1 MKKENLNGRIGES
14 ARRGEIMNFEL
25 SDSQMEIRTAV
36 ADLCARFGNEY
47 WRGCDEKNAYPDEFV
62 KTLSEAGWLAAL
74 IPQEYGGAGLGML
87 EASLILEEI
96 NRSGGNAVA
105 CHAQMY
111 TMASILKHGS
121 AEQKRRYLPAIAS
134 GELRLQSFGITEP
147 DAGSETP
154 RIKTFARR
162 EGDHYVINGQ
172 KIFTSRYQHSDML
185 LLLTRTTPFD
195 QVKKK
200 TDGISLFLVNLKESG
215 DAIKAVPIAT
225 MVNHGTNQLFI
236 DNLVLP
242 RDALIGEE
250 GKGFSYVLSS
260 LNAERILV
268 GSESI
273 GDGRWFTE
281 YSVKYANGRRVFD
294 RPIGMNQGV
303 QFPIAKAHVAVEAAS
318 LMRFKAA
325 ALFDAGLSCGA
336 EANMTKYLASEAA
349 WEAGEAA
356 MNTLGGYGFA
366 KEYHVERKWR
376 EARLYRTAP
385 ISNNLVLSFVGE
397 HLLRMPRSY

>member
-1 MKKENLNGRIGES
+1 MD
-14 ARRGEIMNFEL
+14 FEL
-25 SDSQMEIRTAV
+25 SESQKEIRDAV
-36 ADLCARFGNEY
+36 TNLCARFGNEY
-47 WRGCDEKNAYPDEFV
+47 WRACDEKNAYPDEFV

-74 IPQEYGGAGLGML
+74 IPQEYGGAGLGMV

-121 AEQKRRYLPAIAS
+121 AEQKSRYLPRIAS

-162 EGDHYVINGQ
+162 EGDHYVVNGQ
-172 KIFTSRYQHSDML
+172 KIFTSRFQHSDML

-195 QVKKK
+195 EVKKK
-200 TDGISLFLVNLKESG
+200 TDGMSLFLINLKEVG
-215 DAIKAVPIAT
+215 DAIKAVPIPT

-260 LNAERILV
+260 MNAERILV

-273 GDGRWFTE
+273 GDGRWFVE
-281 YSVKYANGRRVFD
+281 YAVKYANERRVFN

-325 ALFDAGLSCGA
+325 TLFDAGLPCGA
-336 EANMTKYLASEAA
+336 EANMTKYMASEAA

-356 MNTLGGYGFA
+356 MNALGGYGFT

-397 HLLRMPRSY
+397 HLLGMPRSY

>member
-1 MKKENLNGRIGES
+1 MD
-14 ARRGEIMNFEL
+14 FEL
-25 SDSQMEIRTAV
+25 TDSQKEIREAV
-36 ADLCARFGNEY
+36 ATLSARFGNEY
-47 WRGCDEKNAYPDEFV
+47 WRGCDEKNAYPEEFV

-121 AEQKRRYLPAIAS
+121 AEQKQRYLPRIAS

-154 RIKTFARR
+154 RIKTFAKR
-162 EGDHYVINGQ
+162 EGDHYVVNGQ

-185 LLLTRTTPFD
+185 LLLTRTTPFE
-195 QVKKK
+195 QAKKK
-200 TDGISLFLVNLKESG
+200 TDGMSLFLVNLKESG

-236 DNLVLP
+236 DNLILP
-242 RDALIGEE
+242 REALIGEE

-273 GDGRWFTE
+273 GDGRWFVE
-281 YSVKYANGRRVFD
+281 YAVKYAGSRRVFE

-303 QFPIAKAHVAVEAAS
+303 QFPIAKSHVAVEAAS
-318 LMRFKAA
+318 LMRFKAC
-325 ALFDAGLSCGA
+325 ALFDAGLPCGA

-349 WEAGEAA
+349 WEAAEAA

-397 HLLRMPRSY
+397 HLLGMPRSF

>member
-1 MKKENLNGRIGES
+1 MD
-14 ARRGEIMNFEL
+14 FEL
-25 SDSQMEIRTAV
+25 SESQKEIRDAV
-36 ADLCARFGNEY
+36 AALCARFGNEY
-47 WRGCDEKNAYPDEFV
+47 WHRCDSQNAYPDEFV

-74 IPQEYGGAGLGML
+74 IPLEYGGAGLGMI

-121 AEQKRRYLPAIAS
+121 EDQKRAYLPRIAS

-162 EGDHYVINGQ
+162 EGDHYVVNGQ
-172 KIFTSRYQHSDML
+172 KIFTSRFQNSDML
-185 LLLTRTTPFD
+185 LLLTRTTQFEE
-195 QVKKK
+195 VRKK
-200 TDGISLFLVNLKESG
+200 TDGMSLFLVDLKAAG
-215 DAIKAVPIAT
+215 GAIKAVPIAT
-225 MVNHGTNQLFI
+225 LVNHTTNQLFI
-236 DNLVLP
+236 DDLVLP
-242 RDALIGEE
+242 REALVGEE
-250 GKGFSYVLSS
+250 GKGFSYLLSS

-268 GSESI
+268 GSESV
-273 GDGRWFTE
+273 GDGRWFVE
-281 YSVKYANGRRVFD
+281 YATKYSNERRVFD

-318 LMRFKAA
+318 LMRFKAC
-325 ALFDAGLSCGA
+325 ALFDAGKPCGA

-356 MNTLGGYGFA
+356 MNALGGYGFA

-385 ISNNLVLSFVGE
+385 ISNNLILSFVGE
-397 HLLRMPRSY
+397 HLLGMPRSY

>member
-1 MKKENLNGRIGES
+1 MD
-14 ARRGEIMNFEL
+14 FEL
-25 SDSQMEIRTAV
+25 SDSQKEIQAAV
-36 ADLCARFGNEY
+36 EALCACFGNEY
-47 WRGCDEKNAYPDEFV
+47 WHRCDLQNAYPEEFV

-121 AEQKRRYLPAIAS
+121 AEQKQRYLPRIAS

-162 EGDHYVINGQ
+162 EGDHYVVNGQ
-172 KIFTSRYQHSDML
+172 KIFTSRFQHSDML

-195 QVKKK
+195 EVKKK
-200 TDGISLFLVNLKESG
+200 TDGMSLFLVNLKEAG
-215 DAIKAVPIAT
+215 QAIKAVPIAT

-236 DNLVLP
+236 DNLILP
-242 RDALIGEE
+242 REALIGDE
-250 GKGFSYVLSS
+250 GEGFSYVLSS

-268 GSESI
+268 GSESV
-273 GDGRWFTE
+273 GDGRWFVE
-281 YSVKYANGRRVFD
+281 YAVKYSNERRVFE

-303 QFPIAKAHVAVEAAS
+303 QFPIAKAHVAVQAAS
-318 LMRFKAA
+318 LMRLKACG
-325 ALFDAGLSCGA
+325 LFDAGLPCGA

-356 MNTLGGYGFA
+356 MNALGGYGFA

-385 ISNNLVLSFVGE
+385 ISNNLILSFVGE
-397 HLLRMPRSY
+397 HLLKMPRSY

>member
-1 MKKENLNGRIGES
+1 MD
-14 ARRGEIMNFEL
+14 FEL
-25 SDSQMEIRTAV
+25 SDSQKEIRDAV
-36 ADLCARFGNEY
+36 ATLCARFGNEY
-47 WRGCDEKNAYPDEFV
+47 WHRCDEQGAYPEEFV
-62 KTLSEAGWLAAL
+62 KTLSEAGWLSAL
-74 IPQEYGGAGLGML
+74 IPQEYGGAGLGMM

-96 NRSGGNAVA
+96 NHSGGNAVA

-121 AEQKRRYLPAIAS
+121 AEQKQRYLPLIAS

-162 EGDHYVINGQ
+162 EGDHYVVNGQ
-172 KIFTSRYQHSDML
+172 KIFTSRFQHSDML
-185 LLLTRTTPFD
+185 LLLTRTTPFE
-195 QVKKK
+195 QVTKK
-200 TDGISLFLVNLKESG
+200 TDGMSLFLVNLKEAG
-215 DAIKAVPIAT
+215 EAINAVPIAT

-236 DNLVLP
+236 ENLILP
-242 RDALIGEE
+242 REALIGEE

-268 GSESI
+268 GSESV
-273 GDGRWFTE
+273 GDGHWFVE
-281 YSVKYANGRRVFD
+281 YAVKYSGERRVFN

-303 QFPIAKAHVAVEAAS
+303 QFPIAKAHIAVQAAG
-318 LMRFKAA
+318 LMKLKAA
-325 ALFDAGLSCGA
+325 ALFDAGLPCGA

-349 WEAGEAA
+349 WEAAEAA
-356 MNTLGGYGFA
+356 MNAFGGYGFA
-366 KEYHVERKWR
+366 KQYHVERKWR

-385 ISNNLVLSFVGE
+385 ISNNLILSFVGE
-397 HLLRMPRSY
+397 HLLGMPRSY

>member
-1 MKKENLNGRIGES
+1 MD
-14 ARRGEIMNFEL
+14 FEL
-25 SDSQMEIRTAV
+25 SGGQKEIREAV
-36 ADLCARFGNEY
+36 AALCARFGNDY
-47 WRGCDEKNAYPDEFV
+47 WRRCDENNAYPEEFV

-74 IPQEYGGAGLGML
+74 IPQEYGGAGLGMM

-121 AEQKRRYLPAIAS
+121 AAQKQRYLPRIAS

-162 EGDHYVINGQ
+162 EGDHYVVNGQ
-172 KIFTSRYQHSDML
+172 KIFTSRFQHSDML
-185 LLLTRTTPFD
+185 LLLTRTTPFE
-195 QVKKK
+195 QVAKK
-200 TDGISLFLVNLKESG
+200 TDGMSLFLVNLKEAG
-215 DAIKAVPIAT
+215 EAIKAVPIAT

-236 DNLVLP
+236 DNLILP
-242 RDALIGEE
+242 CAALIGEE

-268 GSESI
+268 GSESV
-273 GDGRWFTE
+273 GDGRWFVE
-281 YSVKYANGRRVFD
+281 CAVKYSSERRVFN

-303 QFPIAKAHVAVEAAS
+303 QFPIAKAHVAVQAAE
-318 LMRFKAA
+318 LMKFKAA
-325 ALFDAGLSCGA
+325 ALFDAGLPCGA

-356 MNTLGGYGFA
+356 MNALGGYGFA

-385 ISNNLVLSFVGE
+385 ISNNLILSFVGE
-397 HLLRMPRSY
+397 HLLGMPRSY

>member
-1 MKKENLNGRIGES
+1 MDFDLTDGQK
-14 ARRGEIMNFEL
+14 
-25 SDSQMEIRTAV
+25 EIRDAV
-36 ADLCARFGNEY
+36 AALCARFGNDY
-47 WRGCDEKNAYPDEFV
+47 WRGCDQQSAYPDEFV
-62 KTLSEAGWLAAL
+62 KTLSDAGWLGAL

-121 AEQKRRYLPAIAS
+121 AEQKQHYLPRIAA

-162 EGDHYVINGQ
+162 EGDHYVVNGQ
-172 KIFTSRYQHSDML
+172 KIFTSRFQHSDLL
-185 LLLTRTTPFD
+185 LLLTRTTLFAE
-195 QVKKK
+195 VKKK
-200 TDGISLFLVNLKESG
+200 TDGMSLFLVDLKEAG
-215 DAIKAVPIAT
+215 QAIRAVPIAT

-236 DNLVLP
+236 ENLILP
-242 RDALIGEE
+242 RSALIGEE
-250 GKGFSYVLSS
+250 GKGFAYVLSS

-268 GSESI
+268 GSESV
-273 GDGRWFTE
+273 GDGRWFVE
-281 YSVKYANGRRVFD
+281 YAVKYANERRVFE

-303 QFPIAKAHVAVEAAS
+303 QFPIAKAHVAVAAAG

-325 ALFDAGLSCGA
+325 ALFDAGLPCGA

-356 MNTLGGYGFA
+356 MNALGGYGFA

-385 ISNNLVLSFVGE
+385 ISNNLILSFVGE
-397 HLLRMPRSY
+397 HLLGMPRSY

>member
-1 MKKENLNGRIGES
+1 MD
-14 ARRGEIMNFEL
+14 FEL
-25 SDSQMEIRTAV
+25 SESQKEIRAAVTA
-36 ADLCARFGNEY
+36 LCARFGNEY
-47 WRGCDEKNAYPDEFV
+47 WHRCDSQNAYPEEFV

-74 IPQEYGGAGLGML
+74 IPQEYGGAGLGMI

-121 AEQKRRYLPAIAS
+121 AEQKRKYLPRIAS

-162 EGDHYVINGQ
+162 EGDHYVVNGQ
-172 KIFTSRYQHSDML
+172 KIFTSRFQNSDML
-185 LLLTRTTPFD
+185 LLLTRTTPFED
-195 QVKKK
+195 VRKK
-200 TDGISLFLVNLKESG
+200 TDGMSLFLVDLKAAGS
-215 DAIKAVPIAT
+215 AIKAVPIAT
-225 MVNHGTNQLFI
+225 MVNHTTNQLFI
-236 DNLVLP
+236 DDLVLP
-242 RDALIGEE
+242 REALVGEE
-250 GKGFSYVLSS
+250 GKGFSYLLSS

-268 GSESI
+268 GSQSV
-273 GDGRWFTE
+273 GDGRWFVE
-281 YSVKYANGRRVFD
+281 YATKYSKERRVFD

-325 ALFDAGLSCGA
+325 ALFDAGKPCGA

-356 MNTLGGYGFA
+356 MNALGGYGFA

-385 ISNNLVLSFVGE
+385 IANNLILSFVGE
-397 HLLRMPRSY
+397 HLLGMPRSY

>member
-1 MKKENLNGRIGES
+1 MDFEFSES
-14 ARRGEIMNFEL
+14 
-25 SDSQMEIRTAV
+25 QKEIRAAV
-36 ADLCARFGNEY
+36 AALCARFGNEY
-47 WRGCDEKNAYPDEFV
+47 WHRCDAKNAYPEEFV
-62 KTLSEAGWLAAL
+62 ERLSEAGWLSAL
-74 IPQEYGGAGLGML
+74 IPHEYGGAGLGML

-121 AEQKRRYLPAIAS
+121 AEQKQRYLPRIAA
-134 GELRLQSFGITEP
+134 GELRLQSIGVTEP

-154 RIKTFARR
+154 RIKTFAQRQ
-162 EGDHYVINGQ
+162 GDQYVVNGQ
-172 KIFTSRYQHSDML
+172 KIFTSRYQHSDMI
-185 LLLTRTTPFD
+185 LLLTRTTPYD
-195 QVKKK
+195 EVKKK
-200 TDGISLFLVNLKESG
+200 TDGMSLFLVNLKETG

-236 DNLVLP
+236 DNLILP
-242 RDALIGEE
+242 REALIGEE
-250 GKGFSYVLSS
+250 GKGFSYLLSS

-273 GDGRWFTE
+273 GDGRWFVE
-281 YSVKYANGRRVFD
+281 YAVKYANERRVFD

-303 QFPIAKAHVAVEAAS
+303 QFPIAKAHVAVQAAD
-318 LMRFKAA
+318 LMRLKAVS
-325 ALFDAGLSCGA
+325 LFDAGLPCGA

-356 MNTLGGYGFA
+356 MTTLGGYGFA

-385 ISNNLVLSFVGE
+385 ISNKLILSFVGE
-397 HLLRMPRSY
+397 HVLGMPRSY

>member
-1 MKKENLNGRIGES
+1 ME
-14 ARRGEIMNFEL
+14 FEL
-25 SDSQMEIRTAV
+25 SDTQKEIRDAV
-36 ADLCARFGNEY
+36 AGLCARFGNEY
-47 WRGCDEKNAYPDEFV
+47 WRGCDEKNAYPEEFV

-74 IPQEYGGAGLGML
+74 IPHEYGGAGLGML

-147 DAGSETP
+147 DAGSDTP

-162 EGDHYVINGQ
+162 DGDHYVINGQ

-185 LLLTRTTPFD
+185 LLLTRTTPFAE
-195 QVKKK
+195 VAKK
-200 TDGISLFLVNLKESG
+200 TDGMSLFLVNLKESG
-215 DAIKAVPIAT
+215 GAIRAVPIAT

-236 DNLVLP
+236 DNLVLSP
-242 RDALIGEE
+242 DALIGEE

-273 GDGRWFTE
+273 GDGRWFVQ
-281 YSVKYANGRRVFD
+281 YAVKYANERRVFD

-325 ALFDAGLSCGA
+325 ALFDAGSPCGA

-356 MNTLGGYGFA
+356 MNALGGYGFT

-385 ISNNLVLSFVGE
+385 ISNNLILSFVGE
-397 HLLRMPRSY
+397 HLLAMPRSY

>member
-1 MKKENLNGRIGES
+1 MEFEFSHSQKEIC
-14 ARRGEIMNFEL
+14 
-25 SDSQMEIRTAV
+25 TAV
-36 ADLCARFGNEY
+36 ATLCARFGNEY
-47 WRGCDEKNAYPDEFV
+47 WRGCDEKNAYPEEFV
-62 KTLSEAGWLAAL
+62 KALSAAGWLAAL
-74 IPQEYGGAGLGML
+74 IPSEYGGAGLGMM
-87 EASLILEEI
+87 EASIILEEI

-121 AEQKRRYLPAIAS
+121 AEQKRRYLPRIAS

-162 EGDHYVINGQ
+162 QGDHYVVNGQ

-185 LLLTRTTPFD
+185 LLLTRTTPFED
-195 QVKKK
+195 VKKK
-200 TDGISLFLVNLKESG
+200 TDGMSLFLVNLKEIG
-215 DAIKAVPIAT
+215 DAITAVPIAT

-236 DNLVLP
+236 DNLTLP

-273 GDGRWFTE
+273 GDGRWFVE
-281 YSVKYANGRRVFD
+281 YAVKYTKERRVFE

-303 QFPIAKAHVAVEAAS
+303 QFPIAKAHMAVQAAD
-318 LMRFKAA
+318 LMRLKAA
-325 ALFDAGLSCGA
+325 TLFDAGLPCGP

-356 MNTLGGYGFA
+356 MSALGGYGFA

-397 HLLRMPRSY
+397 HVLGMPRSY

>member
-1 MKKENLNGRIGES
+1 ME
-14 ARRGEIMNFEL
+14 FEFT
-25 SDSQMEIRTAV
+25 DSQKEIRQAV
-36 ADLCARFGNEY
+36 AALCARFGNEY
-47 WRGCDEKNAYPDEFV
+47 WRSCDERNAYPDEFV
-62 KTLSEAGWLAAL
+62 KTMSDAGWLAAL

-87 EASLILEEI
+87 EAGLILEEV
-96 NRSGGNAVA
+96 NKSGGNAVA

-111 TMASILKHGS
+111 TMAAILKHGS
-121 AEQKRRYLPAIAS
+121 AAQKQQYLPRIAS
-134 GELRLQSFGITEP
+134 GELRLQSFGVTEP

-162 EGDHYVINGQ
+162 VGDNYVINGQ

-195 QVKKK
+195 EVKKK
-200 TDGISLFLVNLKESG
+200 TDGMSIFLVNTKENGS
-215 DAIKAVPIAT
+215 AIKAVPIAT

-242 RDALIGEE
+242 REALVGEE
-250 GKGFSYVLSS
+250 GKGFSCLLSS

-268 GSESI
+268 ASESV
-273 GDGRWFTE
+273 GDGRWFVDYAT
-281 YSVKYANGRRVFD
+281 KYANQRRVFD

-303 QFPIAKAHVAVEAAS
+303 QFPIAKAHVSVAAAD
-318 LMRFKAA
+318 LMRLNAA
-325 ALFDAGLSCGA
+325 AKFDAGVPCGA
-336 EANMTKYLASEAA
+336 EANMAKYLATEAA

-356 MNTLGGYGFA
+356 MNTLGGYGLT

-385 ISNNLVLSFVGE
+385 IANNLVLSFVAE
-397 HLLRMPRSY
+397 HILGLPRSY

>member
-1 MKKENLNGRIGES
+1 
-14 ARRGEIMNFEL
+14 
-25 SDSQMEIRTAV
+25 
-36 ADLCARFGNEY
+36 
-47 WRGCDEKNAYPDEFV
+47 
-62 KTLSEAGWLAAL
+62 
-74 IPQEYGGAGLGML
+74 
-87 EASLILEEI
+87 
-96 NRSGGNAVA
+96 
-105 CHAQMY
+105 MY

-121 AEQKRRYLPAIAS
+121 AEQKERYLPRVAS

-162 EGDHYVINGQ
+162 QGDQYVVNGQ
-172 KIFTSRYQHSDML
+172 KIFTSRFQHSDML
-185 LLLTRTTPFD
+185 LLLTRTTPFEE
-195 QVKKK
+195 VKKK
-200 TDGISLFLVNLKESG
+200 TDGMSLFLVNLKETG
-215 DAIKAVPIAT
+215 DAIRAVPIAT

-236 DNLVLP
+236 DNLILP
-242 RDALIGEE
+242 RGALIGEE
-250 GKGFSYVLSS
+250 GKGFAYVLSS

-273 GDGRWFTE
+273 GDGRWFVE
-281 YSVKYANGRRVFD
+281 YSVQYANERRVFA

-303 QFPIAKAHVAVEAAS
+303 QFPIAKAHVAVQAAG

-325 ALFDAGLSCGA
+325 ALFDAGLPCGA

-356 MNTLGGYGFA
+356 MNALGGYGFA

-385 ISNNLVLSFVGE
+385 ISNNLILSFVGE
-397 HLLRMPRSY
+397 HLLGMPRSY